1 MLNAVISP
9 MPPSAPLSLP
19 WDEANAPEPVAAMRA
34 ARARYGDSFTFISG
48 GSTYFFVASTAGLT
62 SFYAVAERDAS
73 KGLADYRML
82 LRKLPPEL
90 FEGRRTFAHDLFG
103 ASDVTSYLT
112 NVDWAIEYAIAELAD
127 AGVFDAFVF
136 ARRVGHLIGIGCW
149 LGREAPIDIL
159 VAHLDVLDGAEAF
172 VHPERMHDRDGSAE
186 REAMARL
193 TAIVGSLLD
202 AHSRLPSFLDV
213 IAERWTDVADR
224 EQRHRGIAYDVVLL
238 HIATMTNLF
247 AAIGWTVAMTLLHD
261 VADADL
267 DNAALESI
275 RLGQVSLMT
284 REVLRTIDFDDGL
297 QVRTVEPGVHLAM
310 MVPVTNLDGGR
321 NQFDSARWNDRKLHN
336 DITTATF
343 GHGAHR
349 CPAQRFS
356 MQAIVRT
363 VRALREQFEM
373 DARFAHVRPLPMQIG
388 GVARAANECK
398 IGFRRVAATRNPT

>member
-9 MPPSAPLSLP
+9 MPPIASLVLP
-19 WDEANAPEPVAAMRA
+19 WDAADAPEPVAALTD
-34 ARARYGDSFTFISG
+34 ARAQHGDSFAVISG
-48 GSTYFFVASTAGLT
+48 ETTYFFVASATGLAA
-62 SFYAVAERDAS
+62 FYGVAERKAS

-90 FEGRRTFAHDLFG
+90 FDGRRTFAHDLFG
-103 ASDVTSYLT
+103 ASDVTSYLP

-127 AGVFDAFVF
+127 AGVFDAFGF

-149 LGREAPIDIL
+149 LGREAPIDALI
-159 VAHLDVLDGAEAF
+159 ADLDVLDGAEAF

-186 REAMARL
+186 RAAMARL

-202 AHSRLPSFLDV
+202 VHERLPSFLDV
-213 IAERWTDVADR
+213 IAERWSDVTDPAL
-224 EQRHRGIAYDVVLL
+224 RHQGIAYDVVLL

-247 AAIGWTVAMTLLHD
+247 AAIGWTIAMTLLHD
-261 VADADL
+261 VADSDL
-267 DNAALESI
+267 DNAAFESI

-284 REVLRTIDFDDGL
+284 REVLRTIEFDDGL
-297 QVRTVEPGVHLAM
+297 EVRTVDPGVHLAM
-310 MVPVTNLDGGR
+310 MVPITNLEGARDR
-321 NQFDSARWNDRKLHN
+321 FDSARWNDRKLHN

-363 VRALREQFEM
+363 VRALRAQCEM
-373 DARFAHVRPLPMQIG
+373 EAKFAEVRPLPMQIG
-388 GVARAANECK
+388 GVARAANGCE
-398 IGFRRVAATRNPT
+398 IAFRRVAVARNAN